1 MPTPTGEDARD
12 RGPLAASIS
21 TAVVHLFTEHT
32 GRGPT
37 RARTTID
44 GDLVVVILQDGL
56 TKAERALV
64 RAGKG
69 EVVLRLRR
77 AFQDTMSDELI
88 AAVEDLTQRTVQAFM
103 SANHTEP
110 DAAAEIFLLDGEA
123 RAAGVVS

>member
-1 MPTPTGEDARD
+1 MPPPTDEDAPD

-21 TAVVHLFTEHT
+21 SAVVHLFTEHT

-44 GDLVVVILQDGL
+44 GDLVVVILRDGL

-64 RAGKG
+64 RAGKDDT
-69 EVVLRLRR
+69 VLHLRR
-77 AFQDTMSDELI
+77 EFQDTMRDDLV
-88 AAVEDLTQRTVQAFM
+88 AAVERLTQRSVQAFM

-123 RAAGVVS
+123 RAAGLAS